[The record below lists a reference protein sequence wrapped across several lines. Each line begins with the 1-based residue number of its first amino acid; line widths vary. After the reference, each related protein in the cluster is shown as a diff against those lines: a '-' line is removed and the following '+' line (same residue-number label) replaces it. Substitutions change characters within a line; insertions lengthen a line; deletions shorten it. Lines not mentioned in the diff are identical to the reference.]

1 MSISP
6 QSRLFIAWLVLSAI
20 TLIAWWIGAHHG
32 AGPLHPEPAVG
43 LGAMAITLVKVRVII
58 REFMDV
64 RHAPVRLKYVTDAW
78 LIVFIIA
85 MIVAYFITKA

>member
-1 MSISP
+1 MSISS
-6 QSRLFIAWLVLSAI
+6 QSRLLIAWFVLSAI
-20 TLIAWWIGAHHG
+20 TLIAWWLGAHHG
-32 AGPLHPEPAVG
+32 EGPLRPDPAVG

-64 RHAPVRLKYVTDAW
+64 RHAPAKLKYVTDAW

-85 MIVAYFITKA
+85 MIVAYFV